1 MPAPT
6 RAGSVLALAALLAAG
21 TASAH
26 HGWSWAE
33 PEQSELAGV
42 VRAVSMAPPHP
53 SLEVEAEDGT
63 LWRIDLSNPRQT
75 AASGFDGDSAEP
87 GDAIQILGN
96 RSAREGERLM
106 KAVRIL
112 VDGQVYDIYPDRI
125 RTP

>member
-1 MPAPT
+1 MA
-6 RAGSVLALAALLAAG
+6 SAAV
-21 TASAH
+21 AH

-33 PEQSELAGV
+33 TEQTELSGV
-42 VRAVSMAPPHP
+42 IRAVSMAPPHP

-87 GDAIQILGN
+87 GDKIEILGN

-112 VDGQVYDIYPDRI
+112 IDGQAYDIYPDRI

>member
-1 MPAPT
+1 MSAST
-6 RAGSVLALAALLAAG
+6 RAGPLALASLLVASAAV
-21 TASAH
+21 AH

-33 PEQSELAGV
+33 TGQTELSGV
-42 VRAVSMAPPHP
+42 IRAVSMAPPHP
-53 SLEVEAEDGT
+53 SLKVEAEDGT

-75 AASGFDGDSAEP
+75 AASGFAGDSAEP
-87 GDAIQILGN
+87 GDEIEILGN

>member
-1 MPAPT
+1 MAAGA
-6 RAGSVLALAALLAAG
+6 RAGSLALAALLAAG
-21 TASAH
+21 AASAH

-33 PEQSELAGV
+33 TEQTELAGV
-42 VRAVSMAPPHP
+42 IRAVSMAPPHP
-53 SLEVEAEDGT
+53 SLEVEAKDGT

-87 GDAIQILGN
+87 GDEIHILGN

-106 KAVRIL
+106 KAVRI
-112 VDGQVYDIYPDRI
+112 VIDGQAYDIYPDRI